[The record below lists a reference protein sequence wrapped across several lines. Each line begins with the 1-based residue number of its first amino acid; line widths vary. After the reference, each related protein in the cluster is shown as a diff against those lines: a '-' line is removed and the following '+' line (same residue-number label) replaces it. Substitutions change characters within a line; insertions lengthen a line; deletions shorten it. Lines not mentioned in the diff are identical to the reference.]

1 MGNSLMTRRADDQ
14 VAQVFGVHQKRKFQ
28 RRVLCRFYTNSK
40 AATE

>member
-14 VAQVFGVHQKRKFQ
+14 VAQVFGV
-28 RRVLCRFYTNSK
+28 RVLCRFYTNSK